1 MKITFLTYS
10 KTATTDPNFP
20 LRGVSSRT
28 GRLDV
33 IARMLLH
40 ALTPFKDAIRFV
52 AVLDGPPKPP
62 LTLFFEGQRL
72 EAPKTEREALV
83 LIRKCMRGE
92 LEGCKTFNLN
102 LQEAIDKF
110 RRGNKVYILKEGGGD
125 LWETAECTET
135 LFLLGSHHD
144 VEFPVKG
151 KAVSVGPL
159 SYLASHCITLTK
171 YIISR
176 RCSL

>member
-1 MKITFLTYS
+1 MKIRFLTYS
-10 KTATTDPNFP
+10 RTATTDPNFP

-28 GRLDV
+28 GRMDV

-40 ALTPFKDAIRFV
+40 ALVPFKERVDFI
-52 AVLDGPPKPP
+52 AVLGGPPNPP
-62 LTLFFEGQRL
+62 LTLFFKGEKVK
-72 EAPKTEREALV
+72 APRSEREALT
-83 LIRKCMRGE
+83 LIRECMRGN
-92 LEGCKTFNLN
+92 LEGCETHVLN
-102 LQEAIDKF
+102 LREAIDKF
-110 RRGNKVYILKEGGGD
+110 RHGNKVYILKEGGAD
-125 LWETAECTET
+125 LWETVECADAI
-135 LFLLGSHHD
+135 FLLGSHHD

>member
-28 GRLDV
+28 GRIDV

-40 ALTPFKDAIRFV
+40 ALTPFKEHIRFV
-52 AVLDGPPKPP
+52 AVLDGPPNPP
-62 LTLFFEGQRL
+62 LTLFFDGQRL
-72 EAPKTEREALV
+72 EAPKTERQALV
-83 LIRKCMRGE
+83 LIRECMRGKV
-92 LEGCKTFNLN
+92 EGCEAINLG
-102 LQEAIDKF
+102 LREAIDRF
-110 RRGNKVYILKEGGGD
+110 RHGSKTYILKEGGAD
-125 LWETAECTET
+125 LWETVECTET

-159 SYLASHCITLTK
+159 SYLASHCIVLTK